1 MAGDTKTKP
10 PRISKGGEWAFGG
23 TEIDSIGLVSLGH
36 KRVKEIARER
46 ERERDTD
53 CRLFIPRL
61 SKIITPQ
68 IKVKVPELRAVSPSL
83 GRLLPATNPH
93 AR

>member
-36 KRVKEIARER
+36 KREKEIARER
-46 ERERDTD
+46 ERERYG
-53 CRLFIPRL
+53 L
-61 SKIITPQ
+61 SA
-68 IKVKVPELRAVSPSL
+68 LHSP
-83 GRLLPATNPH
+83 PFENNH
-93 AR
+93 AADKK